1 MGAAGGTARRFGGIE
16 MRINFGLAVF
26 AAAVALAGCKS
37 DEQQM
42 AEARKEIGEMCR
54 KSPPAGVDAERFCPC
69 VIDKSIG
76 TKTANEMR
84 GLSEKDAQELGTK
97 AAIEC
102 LSQPGMMPGA
112 PAAPQAAP
120 ADAGQKGGE
129 AVEEGVD
136 EAN

>member
-1 MGAAGGTARRFGGIE
+1 
-16 MRINFGLAVF
+16 MRINFGVAVF
-26 AAAVALAGCKS
+26 AA
-37 DEQQM
+37 
-42 AEARKEIGEMCR
+42 GEMCR

-112 PAAPQAAP
+112 PAPQAAP